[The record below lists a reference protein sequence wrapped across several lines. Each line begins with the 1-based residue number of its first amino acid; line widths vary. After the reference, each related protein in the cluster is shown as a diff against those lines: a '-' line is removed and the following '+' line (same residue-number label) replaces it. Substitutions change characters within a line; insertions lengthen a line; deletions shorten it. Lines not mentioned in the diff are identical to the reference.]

1 MSTRTLLQTPTHRL
15 VVRWSLFRPLL
26 LAANIPQLEPTQQ
39 QALKSYVRDEFR
51 RNRKLQ
57 SEQRIRRK
65 LIEGEKFLHDLHEA
79 STSTVILDRMRQLAS
94 HLTARHSV
102 SPRLPR
108 QPSSPAPSPR
118 TTRRPSIIHSTLF
131 HPPMQRL
138 RPQPIGLSMMIF
150 NRRRAMQKRFD
161 RVVVAK
167 ELAGY
172 GRDEEQ
178 FENAVG
184 VGKAAGGRWGA
195 EWQDWIRE
203 AKGKEM
209 KEYKRNEMRISPEL
223 QAQARKANRQRE
235 RQRAARAVQSQDAP
249 LASRSR

>member
-1 MSTRTLLQTPTHRL
+1 MSPRTLLQLPAHRL
-15 VVRWSLFRPLL
+15 AVRWSLYRPLL

-57 SEQRIRRK
+57 GEQRIRRK
-65 LIEGEKFLHDLHEA
+65 LVEGEKFLQDLQQA

-94 HLTARHSV
+94 HLVARHSV
-102 SPRLPR
+102 SPRPPPR
-108 QPSSPAPSPR
+108 PSSPAPSPR

-161 RVVVAK
+161 RAVVAK

-178 FENAVG
+178 FENAAG
-184 VGKAAGGRWGA
+184 VGKVVGGRWGA

-223 QAQARKANRQRE
+223 QAQARKASRQRE
-235 RQRAARAVQSQDAP
+235 RQRVVRTRARQDLQNGA
-249 LASRSR
+249 RR